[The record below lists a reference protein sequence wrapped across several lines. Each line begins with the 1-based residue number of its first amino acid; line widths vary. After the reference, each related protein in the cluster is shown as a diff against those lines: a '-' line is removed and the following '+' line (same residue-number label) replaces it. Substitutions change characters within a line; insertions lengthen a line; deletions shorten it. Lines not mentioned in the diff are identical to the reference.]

1 MAYFRYYDGNTQ
13 LPIYRSS
20 SIKEH
25 FSIED
30 LAKVLLVKPIPS
42 NKICSQQ
49 PLRVQHNCCFIV
61 DLKQLDDHLDIR
73 ADDNGVWRRNGSPS
87 AFVSIHDG
95 TVMRRSKLHQFPN
108 HYKITRYYYNHTSSP
123 DFHTIKLLVCYN
135 WFF

>member
-42 NKICSQQ
+42 KKICSQQ
-49 PLRVQHNCCFIV
+49 PLHIQHNCCFIV
-61 DLKQLDDHLDIR
+61 DLKQLDNYLDIR
-73 ADDNGVWRRNGSPS
+73 ANDNGVWRRNGSPS
-87 AFVSIHDG
+87 AFHDG
-95 TVMRRSKLHQFPN
+95 TVMRRSKLHLFPN

-123 DFHTIKLLVCYN
+123 DFHRIITIVYGESIY
-135 WFF
+135 